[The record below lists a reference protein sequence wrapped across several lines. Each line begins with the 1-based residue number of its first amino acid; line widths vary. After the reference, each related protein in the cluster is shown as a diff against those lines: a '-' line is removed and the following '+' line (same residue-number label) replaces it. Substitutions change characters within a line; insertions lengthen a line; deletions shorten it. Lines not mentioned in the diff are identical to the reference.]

1 MNNIFGLL
9 ISFVYI
15 GLVIGISAIFTKLSK
30 EASRK
35 FIHIMLSNW
44 WIIAMVFFNNVWF
57 AALGPAVFV
66 VINFLSYKYN
76 IIKVMERDDSAA
88 SEKTLGTVFYA
99 ISLLV
104 LVILTFGINKQPILG
119 LIGALV
125 MGYGDGFAA
134 IAGQSIKSKEYHVFG
149 SKKTVAG
156 SIVMFLISGIIIA
169 STLFYLNVDL
179 WILKTII
186 IAILVTLLEA
196 ISPKG
201 SDNLT
206 VPIAATL
213 LAWMM
218 L

>member
-44 WIIAMVFFNNVWF
+44 WIIAMIFFNNVWV

-76 IIKVMERDDSAA
+76 IIKVMERDDSDA

-104 LVILTFGINKQPILG
+104 LVILTFGINKQPLLG